1 MAISLN
7 TLRSAKQTSIH
18 GRRLALDQQDFL
30 VGPKGLRE
38 AVVELTSAST
48 AQTLG
53 NYGFNQI
60 NVTSAVTTATNAFFI
75 PNPTPG
81 SRVSYSQGVSGTTST
96 QGSTSIALQRATTA
110 FYIESSE
117 GTTNIGVL
125 LPFGT
130 VVELLG
136 MTTDRYKVANRVGV
150 ATTLAAA
157 VSLTGTS

>member
-18 GRRLALDQQDFL
+18 GRRLALDVNDFL
-30 VGPKGLRE
+30 VGPKGVRE
-38 AVVELTSAST
+38 AVTELTSGT
-48 AQTLG
+48 TDQTLP
-53 NYGFNQI
+53 NYGLTQI
-60 NVTSAVTTATNAFFI
+60 NATSANTTATNAYFI

-81 SRVSYSQGVSGTTST
+81 VSVRYAHGVDGTTST
-96 QGSTSIALQRATTA
+96 QGSTSVALQRATTA

-130 VVELLG
+130 MVELTG
-136 MTTDRYKVANRVGV
+136 MTTARYKVTARSGSLGIT
-150 ATTLAAA
+150 AT
-157 VSLTGTS
+157 S